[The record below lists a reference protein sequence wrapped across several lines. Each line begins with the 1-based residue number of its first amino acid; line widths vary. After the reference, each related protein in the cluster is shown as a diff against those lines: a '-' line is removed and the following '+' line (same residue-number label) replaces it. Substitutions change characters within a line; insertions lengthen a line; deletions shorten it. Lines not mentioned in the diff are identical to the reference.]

1 MPTND
6 EKQID
11 LACQRIM
18 EKGAQNLIVPLINKG
33 CILWN
38 KEGKKEYCSYIKD
51 NVIDSTGSMDCFI
64 GVFAA
69 YLSKNSSLDDAIKY
83 ANLASNISTKSLGTI
98 NSFPK
103 LEEINREK
111 EKITNW

>member
-1 MPTND
+1 
-6 EKQID
+6 
-11 LACQRIM
+11 
-18 EKGAQNLIVPLINKG
+18 
-33 CILWN
+33 
-38 KEGKKEYCSYIKD
+38 
-51 NVIDSTGSMDCFI
+51 MDCFI

-69 YLSKNSSLDDAIKY
+69 YLSKNSGLDDAIKY
-83 ANLASNISTKSLGTI
+83 ANLASDISTKSLGTI